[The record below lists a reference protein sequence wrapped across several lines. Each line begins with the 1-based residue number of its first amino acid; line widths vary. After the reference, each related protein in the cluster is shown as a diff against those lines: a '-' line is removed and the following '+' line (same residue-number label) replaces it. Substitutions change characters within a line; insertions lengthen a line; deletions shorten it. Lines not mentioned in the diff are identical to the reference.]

1 MARKVPGWVI
11 GCGIGCGAI
20 IVLVVAV
27 GLGSFFYL
35 RNVVQEFEGA
45 DAVSDQVTASFGRI
59 DEFVP
64 NPTGEI
70 PADRVEAFLEVRRI
84 AAPARMT
91 MEESLSVLAE
101 SEEEG
106 WSLSRTLP
114 AIRAGFGLLTEMA
127 GFFRSRNEAMLSAGM
142 GPGEYGFIY
151 AVAYF
156 SFLERSPADGPPFIL
171 EEGREERGLTPG
183 RVAAMRMDATR
194 NRLHGRLLSMLRRQ
208 LEAANEMDGRD
219 LAGGWREALS
229 EEVAAMEAEDL
240 RLPWEE
246 GLPAVIETSL
256 EPYRDR
262 LSESYSALCNP
273 LETNFHGD

>member
-1 MARKVPGWVI
+1 VI

-20 IVLVVAV
+20 IVLVVVV

-64 NPTGEI
+64 DPSGEI

-84 AAPARMT
+84 AAPGRMT

-101 SEEEG
+101 TEEEG

-114 AIRAGFGLLTEMA
+114 AMRAGFRFLTEMA
-127 GFFRSRNEAMLSAGM
+127 GFFRSRYEAMLSAGM

-151 AVAYF
+151 TVAYF
-156 SFLERSPADGPPFIL
+156 SFLERSPGDGPPFIL
-171 EEGREERGLTPG
+171 EGEGRGGEDG
-183 RVAAMRMDATR
+183 RHA
-194 NRLHGRLLSMLRRQ
+194 
-208 LEAANEMDGRD
+208 EAAPRASPLHVEKAAGSSRRDG
-219 LAGGWREALS
+219 
-229 EEVAAMEAEDL
+229 
-240 RLPWEE
+240 
-246 GLPAVIETSL
+246 
-256 EPYRDR
+256 
-262 LSESYSALCNP
+262 
-273 LETNFHGD
+273 